1 MINYDEDINCCSCC
15 RSCPPP
21 IWLFVLRDPRA
32 TVFLLVRVCQIWSLT
47 TVPSGSAQCETCQ
60 SVAHCGSQENIN
72 NLSPH
77 THTHKHRRRN
87 VQKHLQSVNLYIAG
101 GEETHRY
108 TLLTHFNTL
117 HLLSTKSQYTLSVS
131 LTSLALDLTEQSV
144 CQKSNVNFCT
154 WWKSSFYLTAMCFSA
169 RPRQVVIDLTLHH
182 VEFNL
187 KFRI

>member
-101 GEETHRY
+101 GEETQIH
-108 TLLTHFNTL
+108 TLDSFQHTSSAVNKKSIHSQCVPDQFSPRLNRAECVSKIQCQL
-117 HLLSTKSQYTLSVS
+117 LYVMKKQLLSDSHVFLS
-131 LTSLALDLTEQSV
+131 
-144 CQKSNVNFCT
+144 
-154 WWKSSFYLTAMCFSA
+154 SSSSGGYRS
-169 RPRQVVIDLTLHH
+169 H
-182 VEFNL
+182 VASCW
-187 KFRI
+187 I